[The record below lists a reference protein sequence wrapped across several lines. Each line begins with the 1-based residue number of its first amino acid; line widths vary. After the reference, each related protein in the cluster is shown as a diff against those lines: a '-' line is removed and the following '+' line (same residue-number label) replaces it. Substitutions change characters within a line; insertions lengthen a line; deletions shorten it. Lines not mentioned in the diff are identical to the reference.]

1 MNRLPTAVLLA
12 GLLAGA
18 AVSLSSAAAEPLPS
32 SQKAVP
38 VRDTQQSDEAAGA
51 RSEVPSEILDK
62 VRADAATRA
71 GVDAASVKVIS
82 SEAVTWPNGALGC
95 GKPGEMV
102 TQAIVPGYRIELEA
116 NGQRYTYHTSERGRF
131 RLCTGIARGR
141 LPRSTDK

>member
-1 MNRLPTAVLLA
+1 MIRRLPPAALLI
-12 GLLAGA
+12 GVV
-18 AVSLSSAAAEPLPS
+18 VSACSIAAAPMPS
-32 SQKAVP
+32 SQKPTAVQAP
-38 VRDTQQSDEAAGA
+38 EQPSVSTGGKNEAPAA
-51 RSEVPSEILDK
+51 ILDK

-71 GVDAASVKVIS
+71 GVGAAAVKLVS
-82 SEAVTWPNGALGC
+82 SEAVMWPNGALGC

-141 LPRSTDK
+141 LPRETDK